1 MDEVVI
7 VKKNKKKSKC
17 MVSFFSIEFYP
28 IPDVNIQITITHL
41 INIPC
46 VNR

>member
-1 MDEVVI
+1 MVLGGGVDEVVI

-28 IPDVNIQITITHL
+28 IPDVF
-41 INIPC
+41 
-46 VNR
+46 R